1 MRRGGGVRDNNG
13 RGTQMKLG
21 ELLNTKD
28 LKHRVAVSVDPDDTI
43 SATIQKMVEHD
54 RGSLPVCN
62 DSGELVGIITERDI
76 VRKCFS
82 GGTDCSKYRIKDVMS
97 RKVVVGKTDDD
108 LDYAINVMKT
118 ERIRHLPVVD
128 GKKVIGMISM
138 RDLLG
143 IQLEQCQTKARFLS
157 DYISGGSLPDSC

>member
-1 MRRGGGVRDNNG
+1 
-13 RGTQMKLG
+13 MKLG

-28 LKHRVAVSVDPDDTI
+28 MKHRVAVTVSPNDTI
-43 SATIQKMVEHD
+43 SSVIQKLVEHD
-54 RGSLPVCN
+54 RGSFPVCN
-62 DSGELVGIITERDI
+62 DKGGLVGIITERDI

-82 GGTDCSKYRIKDVMS
+82 GGGTDCSKYKVQDVMS
-97 RKVVVGKTDDD
+97 RKVAVAHADDE

-128 GKKVIGMISM
+128 DKQVIGMISM

-143 IQLEQCQTKARFLS
+143 FKLDETTTKVHFLT
-157 DYISGGSLPDSC
+157 DFISGGSLQ

>member
-1 MRRGGGVRDNNG
+1 
-13 RGTQMKLG
+13 MKLG

-108 LDYAINVMKT
+108 LDYAINVMNKAPPGGRR
-118 ERIRHLPVVD
+118 EKGNRHDFHARPAGHTAGTVPDEGSLSQRLYLR
-128 GKKVIGMISM
+128 GIFAGQ
-138 RDLLG
+138 LLG
-143 IQLEQCQTKARFLS
+143 KNHSGLFPARFLTE
-157 DYISGGSLPDSC
+157 LV

>member
-1 MRRGGGVRDNNG
+1 MN
-13 RGTQMKLG
+13 LG

-28 LKHRVAVSVDPDDTI
+28 MQHRVAVTVSPNDTI
-43 SATIQKMVEHD
+43 SLVIQKLVEHD
-54 RGSLPVCN
+54 CGSFPVCN
-62 DSGELVGIITERDI
+62 DKGGLVGIITERDI

-82 GGTDCSKYRIKDVMS
+82 GGTDCSKYKVQDVMS
-97 RKVVVGKTDDD
+97 RKVAVGQADDD

-128 GKKVIGMISM
+128 DKQVIGMISM

-143 IQLEQCQTKARFLS
+143 FRLEETDNKVRFLS
-157 DYISGGSLPDSC
+157 DYISGGSLQ